1 MAETLFQILSL
12 FFSRY
17 GLWVIFFG
25 VMLENAGVPVPG
37 ETVLLFAG
45 FVAYRGDVD
54 LVWAIIIAIVAAS
67 LGDSLGYCVGR
78 FAGKPFVEK
87 YVRRFSLLS
96 RQFDRAEG
104 QFRKHGHWAVFVG
117 RFITGLRVFAGPL
130 AGMFRMAYLRFLFF
144 NFTGAMIWAATI
156 VSVGFLFGGSWDSLV
171 RFVAKLHWLTLAAIG
186 VVVLV
191 GTIVYFVRRCNRAKT
206 QRLPQDSTER

>member
-1 MAETLFQILSL
+1 MAETLFQTLSL
-12 FFSRY
+12 FFGHY

-25 VMLENAGVPVPG
+25 VMLENSGVPVPG

-45 FVAYRGDVD
+45 FLAYRGDVD
-54 LVWAIIIAIVAAS
+54 LVWAIIIAIVGAS

-96 RQFDRAEG
+96 RQFDRAER
-104 QFRKHGHWAVFVG
+104 QFRIHGHWAVFVG

-156 VSVGFLFGGSWDSLV
+156 VSVGFLFGGSWDRLV
-171 RFVAKLHWLTLAAIG
+171 RFVERLHWLTLAAIG
-186 VVVLV
+186 VVALV
-191 GTIVYFVRRCNRAKT
+191 AAIVYFVRRRNRGGT
-206 QRLPQDSTER
+206 RHPPQDSTQR